1 MHTRSLLVTD
11 DFGNQV
17 SACRGGMRCMS
28 AFCWHPGGVLSLMSA
43 MCADV

>member
-1 MHTRSLLVTD
+1 MHARTLFITD

-28 AFCWHPGGVLSLMSA
+28 AFSWHAGGVLSLMCA
-43 MCADV
+43 LCADI